1 MVNRVCGRVNR
12 TSTVVS
18 MWLQR
23 QSFAIVIAPSLI
35 HVGLAYIHT
44 RASCRTDSL
53 CPDLKKHIFS
63 APLEEIAE
71 RHGQQAADLA
81 NRGTAQPVHGR
92 FFEVESARS
101 ETLKEKQGHGAH
113 Q

>member
-1 MVNRVCGRVNR
+1 MPTTARTVIMKRESVVLGANPKCPAAVGRSAHESAVPSVAVANPQGKDTKEVSMVNRVCGRVNR

-23 QSFAIVIAPSLI
+23 QSFAIVIALSLI

-53 CPDLKKHIFS
+53 
-63 APLEEIAE
+63 
-71 RHGQQAADLA
+71 
-81 NRGTAQPVHGR
+81 AQ
-92 FFEVESARS
+92 
-101 ETLKEKQGHGAH
+101 T
-113 Q
+113 